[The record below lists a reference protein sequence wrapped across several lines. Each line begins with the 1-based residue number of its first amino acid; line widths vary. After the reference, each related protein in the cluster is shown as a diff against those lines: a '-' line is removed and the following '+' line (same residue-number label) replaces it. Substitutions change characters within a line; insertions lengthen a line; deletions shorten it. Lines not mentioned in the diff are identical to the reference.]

1 MKTISRPKTPQKSH
15 LPKSAISPC
24 RCKGSRIYASIV
36 EQTPQEQDNQTG
48 NENRQIEENINFA
61 SFQKFRK
68 LASPLSVIIANTS
81 THISRH
87 LQYQF
92 NQLARPIHCLF
103 GSGQIYYTCIDSAEG
118 YSFNTLGLI
127 LGGAK

>member
-1 MKTISRPKTPQKSH
+1 MTINSTPKLPPQKY
-15 LPKSAISPC
+15 AISHC
-24 RCKGSRIYASIV
+24 RCKGSRIDASIV
-36 EQTPQEQDNQTG
+36 EQTPQEQDIQTG
-48 NENRQIEENINFA
+48 NVNRQIEDNIIFA

-81 THISRH
+81 RHIQH
-87 LQYQF
+87 QF
-92 NQLARPIHCLF
+92 NQLARPIYCRF